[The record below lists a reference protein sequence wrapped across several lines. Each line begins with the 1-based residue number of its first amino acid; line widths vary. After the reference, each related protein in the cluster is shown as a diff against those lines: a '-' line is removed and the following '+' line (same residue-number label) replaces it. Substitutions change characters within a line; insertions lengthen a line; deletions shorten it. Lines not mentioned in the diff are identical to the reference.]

1 VTSSYEQGRPV
12 NSNIKISKDLQGS
25 NPSAIIELFQ
35 LDLISGVHYVP
46 PTTIDIDTSYFF
58 HDGTNNNN
66 FGSIQWTKGDTSN
79 TVVNYIALPVKVEG
93 FKFGR
98 GQLPRPTLTFSNAL
112 TTFTNIL
119 GAVNSAE
126 QGSSRTPATNMSNAS
141 HLSIL
146 INNDLTGAKVTRKRT
161 LEKFLPTSN
170 YSTVPSYNAFD
181 SSYPEFPQEIY
192 FIDRKSEENREVVQ
206 FELAANFDLAGVK
219 APRRLVTR
227 DQFPSAGIFK
237 G

>member
-1 VTSSYEQGRPV
+1 MTSSYEQGRPV
-12 NSNIKISKDLQGS
+12 NSNIQISKDLQEP
-25 NPSAIIELFQ
+25 NPSAIIELFE
-35 LDLISGVHYVP
+35 LELIPNVHYVSP
-46 PTTIDIDTSYFF
+46 ATIDTNYYF
-58 HDGTNNNN
+58 HDGTSNNN
-66 FGSIQWTKGDTSN
+66 FGSIQWTKGDSNN
-79 TVVNYIALPVKVEG
+79 TVVDYIALPVKAEG

-112 TTFTNIL
+112 GTFTTIL
-119 GAVNSAE
+119 LAVNSVSTSIE
-126 QGSSRTPATNMSNAS
+126 EGSIG
-141 HLSIL
+141 LGL

-161 LEKFLPTSN
+161 LEKFLPVTN
-170 YSTVPSYNAFD
+170 YSTTPSYNAFD
-181 SSYPEFPQEIY
+181 SSYPEFPQEVY
-192 FIDRKSEENREVVQ
+192 FIDRKSEENRDLVQ

>member
-1 VTSSYEQGRPV
+1 MTSSYEQGRPV
-12 NSNIKISKDLQGS
+12 NSNNKISKDLQES

-35 LDLISGVHYVP
+35 VDLISGVHYVP
-46 PTTIDIDTSYFF
+46 PATIDTSYFF
-58 HDGTNNNN
+58 HDGTSNNN

-79 TVVNYIALPVKVEG
+79 TVVDYVALPVKVEG

-119 GAVNSAE
+119 GAVNSVTT
-126 QGSSRTPATNMSNAS
+126 GMLNAP
-141 HLSIL
+141 HLSGL

>member
-1 VTSSYEQGRPV
+1 MTSSYEQGRPV

-35 LDLISGVHYVP
+35 VDLISGVHYVP
-46 PTTIDIDTSYFF
+46 PTTIDTSYFF
-58 HDGTNNNN
+58 HDGTSNNN

-79 TVVNYIALPVKVEG
+79 TVVDYVALPVKVEG

-119 GAVNSAE
+119 GAVNSVTT
-126 QGSSRTPATNMSNAS
+126 GMLNAP
-141 HLSIL
+141 HLSGL

>member
-1 VTSSYEQGRPV
+1 MTSSYEQGRPV
-12 NSNIKISKDLQGS
+12 NSNIKISKDLQEP

-35 LDLISGVHYVP
+35 LDLISGLHYVP
-46 PTTIDIDTSYFF
+46 PATIDTSYFF
-58 HDGTNNNN
+58 HDGTSNNN

-119 GAVNSAE
+119 GAVNSVTT
-126 QGSSRTPATNMSNAS
+126 GMLNAP
-141 HLSIL
+141 HLSGL

>member
-1 VTSSYEQGRPV
+1 MTSSYEQGRPV
-12 NSNIKISKDLQGS
+12 NSNIQISKNLQEP
-25 NPSAIIELFQ
+25 NPSAIIELFE
-35 LDLISGVHYVP
+35 LELIKNVHYVLP
-46 PTTIDIDTSYFF
+46 ATIDTNYYF
-58 HDGTNNNN
+58 HDGTSNNN
-66 FGSIQWTKGDTSN
+66 FGSIKWTKGDSN
-79 TVVNYIALPVKVEG
+79 NTEVEYVALPVKAEG

-112 TTFTNIL
+112 GTFTTILAAANSVSTNIESGSIGL
-119 GAVNSAE
+119 G
-126 QGSSRTPATNMSNAS
+126 
-141 HLSIL
+141 L

-170 YSTVPSYNAFD
+170 YSTTPSYNAFD
-181 SSYPEFPQEIY
+181 SSYPEFPQEVY

>member
-1 VTSSYEQGRPV
+1 MTSCPSSNDQTQGV
-12 NSNIKISKDLQGS
+12 SNSDIKITKELQQS

-35 LDLISGVHYVP
+35 LDLIPNIHYDP
-46 PTTIDIDTSYFF
+46 KQLNLLGISTSYYF

-66 FGSIQWTKGDTSN
+66 FGSIKWTKANGSN
-79 TVVNYIALPVKVEG
+79 ELVEYVSLPVKAEG

-112 TTFTNIL
+112 GAFTTIL
-119 GAVNSAE
+119 TAVNAFNTFSDSF
-126 QGSSRTPATNMSNAS
+126 SSEG
-141 HLSIL
+141 L

-161 LEKFLPTSN
+161 LEKFLPISN
-170 YSTVPSYNAFD
+170 YPTGIVPSYNAFD
-181 SSYPEFPQEIY
+181 STYPEFPQEIY

-206 FELAANFDLAGVK
+206 FELAANFDLANIK
-219 APRRLVTR
+219 CPRRLISR
-227 DQFPSAGIFK
+227 DHFPSAGVFK

>member
-1 VTSSYEQGRPV
+1 MTSSYEQGRPV
-12 NSNIKISKDLQGS
+12 NSNNKISKDLQGS
-25 NPSAIIELFQ
+25 NPSAIIELFE
-35 LDLISGVHYVP
+35 LELIPHIHYVP
-46 PTTIDIDTSYFF
+46 PTNIDIKYYF
-58 HDGTNNNN
+58 HDGTSNNN
-66 FGSIQWTKGDTSN
+66 FGSIKWTKGDTNN
-79 TVVNYIALPVKVEG
+79 TEVDYVALPVKAEG

-112 TTFTNIL
+112 STFTTIL
-119 GAVNSAE
+119 IAVNSAE
-126 QGSSRTPATNMSNAS
+126 EGSTKTSTTNMSNAS

-146 INNDLTGAKVTRKRT
+146 INNDLTGAKVIRKRT

-170 YSTVPSYNAFD
+170 YTTVPSYNAFD
-181 SSYPEFPQEIY
+181 ATYPEFPQEVY
-192 FIDRKSEENREVVQ
+192 FIDRKSQEDREVVQ

>member
-1 VTSSYEQGRPV
+1 MTSSYEQG
-12 NSNIKISKDLQGS
+12 NSNSSIKVSKNLQES
-25 NPSAIIELFQ
+25 NPSAIIELFE
-35 LDLISGVHYVP
+35 LELIPNVHYVTP
-46 PTTIDIDTSYFF
+46 ATIDTKYYF
-58 HDGTNNNN
+58 HDGTSNNN
-66 FGSIQWTKGDTSN
+66 FGSIKWTKGDSN
-79 TVVNYIALPVKVEG
+79 NTEVDYVALPVKAEG

-112 TTFTNIL
+112 GTFTTIL
-119 GAVNSAE
+119 AAVNSVATSIE
-126 QGSSRTPATNMSNAS
+126 EGSIG
-141 HLSIL
+141 LGL
-146 INNDLTGAKVTRKRT
+146 INNDLTGAKVIRKRT

-181 SSYPEFPQEIY
+181 STYPEFPQEVY
-192 FIDRKSEENREVVQ
+192 FIDRKSQEDREVVQ

>member
-1 VTSSYEQGRPV
+1 MTSSYEQGRPV
-12 NSNIKISKDLQGS
+12 NSNNKISKDLQGS

-46 PTTIDIDTSYFF
+46 PATIDTSYFF
-58 HDGTNNNN
+58 HDGTSNNN

-79 TVVNYIALPVKVEG
+79 TVVDYVALPVKVEG

-112 TTFTNIL
+112 ATFTNIL
-119 GAVNSAE
+119 GAVNSVTT
-126 QGSSRTPATNMSNAS
+126 GMLNAP
-141 HLSIL
+141 HLSGL

>member
-1 VTSSYEQGRPV
+1 MTSSYEQGRPV
-12 NSNIKISKDLQGS
+12 NSNIQISKDLQEP
-25 NPSAIIELFQ
+25 NPSAIIELFE
-35 LDLISGVHYVP
+35 LELIPNVHYVSP
-46 PTTIDIDTSYFF
+46 ATIDTNYYFHAGTS
-58 HDGTNNNN
+58 NNN
-66 FGSIQWTKGDTSN
+66 FGSIKWTKGDSN
-79 TVVNYIALPVKVEG
+79 NTEVEYVALPVKAEG

-98 GQLPRPTLTFSNAL
+98 GQLPRPILTFSNAL
-112 TTFTNIL
+112 GTFTTIL
-119 GAVNSAE
+119 AAANSVATSIE
-126 QGSSRTPATNMSNAS
+126 EGSIG
-141 HLSIL
+141 LGL
-146 INNDLTGAKVTRKRT
+146 INNDLTGAKVIRKRT

-170 YSTVPSYNAFD
+170 YTTVPSYNAFD
-181 SSYPEFPQEIY
+181 ATYPEFPQEVY

>member
-1 VTSSYEQGRPV
+1 MTSSYEQGRPV
-12 NSNIKISKDLQGS
+12 NSNIQISKDLQEP
-25 NPSAIIELFQ
+25 NPSAIIELFE
-35 LDLISGVHYVP
+35 LELIKNVHYVLP
-46 PTTIDIDTSYFF
+46 ATIDTNYYF
-58 HDGTNNNN
+58 HDGTSNNN
-66 FGSIQWTKGDTSN
+66 FGSIKWTKGDSN
-79 TVVNYIALPVKVEG
+79 NTEVEYVALPVKAEG

-112 TTFTNIL
+112 SAFTTIL
-119 GAVNSAE
+119 AAANSVATSIE
-126 QGSSRTPATNMSNAS
+126 EGSIG
-141 HLSIL
+141 LGL

-170 YSTVPSYNAFD
+170 YSTTPSYNAFD
-181 SSYPEFPQEIY
+181 SSYPEFPQEVY
-192 FIDRKSEENREVVQ
+192 FIDRKSQEDREVVQ

>member
-1 VTSSYEQGRPV
+1 MTSSYEQGRPV
-12 NSNIKISKDLQGS
+12 NSNIQISKDLQEP
-25 NPSAIIELFQ
+25 NPSAIIELFE
-35 LDLISGVHYVP
+35 LELIPHIHYVP
-46 PTTIDIDTSYFF
+46 PTNIDIKYYF
-58 HDGTNNNN
+58 HDGTSNNN
-66 FGSIQWTKGDTSN
+66 FGSIKWTKGDTNN
-79 TVVNYIALPVKVEG
+79 TEVDYVALPVKAEG

-112 TTFTNIL
+112 STFTTIL
-119 GAVNSAE
+119 IAINSAE
-126 QGSSRTPATNMSNAS
+126 EGSTRTPVTGMANAS

-146 INNDLTGAKVTRKRT
+146 INNDLTGAKITRKRT

-170 YSTVPSYNAFD
+170 YTTVPSYNAFD
-181 SSYPEFPQEIY
+181 ATYPEFPQEVY
-192 FIDRKSEENREVVQ
+192 FIDRKSQEDREVVQ

>member
-1 VTSSYEQGRPV
+1 MTSSYEQGRPV
-12 NSNIKISKDLQGS
+12 NSNIQISKDLQEP
-25 NPSAIIELFQ
+25 NPSAIIELFE
-35 LDLISGVHYVP
+35 LELIQNVHYVLP
-46 PTTIDIDTSYFF
+46 ATIDTNYYF
-58 HDGTNNNN
+58 HDGTSNNN
-66 FGSIQWTKGDTSN
+66 FGSIKWTKGDTNN
-79 TVVNYIALPVKVEG
+79 TEVDYVALPVKAEG

-112 TTFTNIL
+112 GTFTTIL
-119 GAVNSAE
+119 AAVNSV
-126 QGSSRTPATNMSNAS
+126 AT
-141 HLSIL
+141 SIEEGPIGLGL
-146 INNDLTGAKVTRKRT
+146 INNDLTGAKVIRKRT

-170 YSTVPSYNAFD
+170 YTTVPSYNAFD
-181 SSYPEFPQEIY
+181 ATYPEFPQEVY
-192 FIDRKSEENREVVQ
+192 FIDRKSQEDREVVQ

>member
-1 VTSSYEQGRPV
+1 MTSSYEQGRPV
-12 NSNIKISKDLQGS
+12 NSNIKISKDLQAS

-46 PTTIDIDTSYFF
+46 PATIDTSYFF
-58 HDGTNNNN
+58 HDGTSNNN

-79 TVVNYIALPVKVEG
+79 TVVDYIALPVKVEG

-119 GAVNSAE
+119 GAVNSVTT
-126 QGSSRTPATNMSNAS
+126 GMLNAP
-141 HLSIL
+141 HLSGL

>member
-1 VTSSYEQGRPV
+1 MTSSYEQGRPV
-12 NSNIKISKDLQGS
+12 NSNIQISKDLQES
-25 NPSAIIELFQ
+25 NPSAIIELFE
-35 LDLISGVHYVP
+35 LELIQNVHYVLP
-46 PTTIDIDTSYFF
+46 ATIDTNYYF
-58 HDGTNNNN
+58 HDGTSNNN
-66 FGSIQWTKGDTSN
+66 FGSIKWTKGDSSN
-79 TVVNYIALPVKVEG
+79 TEVDYVALPVKAEG

-112 TTFTNIL
+112 GTFTTIL
-119 GAVNSAE
+119 AAANSVATSIE
-126 QGSSRTPATNMSNAS
+126 EGSIG
-141 HLSIL
+141 LGL
-146 INNDLTGAKVTRKRT
+146 INNDLTGAKVIRKRT

-170 YSTVPSYNAFD
+170 YTTVPSYNAFD
-181 SSYPEFPQEIY
+181 ATYPEFPQEVY
-192 FIDRKSEENREVVQ
+192 FIDRKSQEDREVVQ

>member
-1 VTSSYEQGRPV
+1 MTSSYEQGRPV
-12 NSNIKISKDLQGS
+12 NSNIKISKDLQEP

-46 PTTIDIDTSYFF
+46 PATIDTSYFF
-58 HDGTNNNN
+58 HDGTSNNN

-79 TVVNYIALPVKVEG
+79 TVVDYIALPVKVEG

-119 GAVNSAE
+119 GAVNSVTT
-126 QGSSRTPATNMSNAS
+126 GMLNAP
-141 HLSIL
+141 HLSGL

>member
-1 VTSSYEQGRPV
+1 MTSSYEQGRPV
-12 NSNIKISKDLQGS
+12 NSNIQISKDLQEP

-46 PTTIDIDTSYFF
+46 PAIIDTSYFF
-58 HDGTNNNN
+58 HNGTSNNN
-66 FGSIQWTKGDTSN
+66 FGSIKWTKGDTSN
-79 TVVNYIALPVKVEG
+79 TVVDYVALPVKVEG

-126 QGSSRTPATNMSNAS
+126 PGSSRTPATEMLDAS
-141 HLSIL
+141 HVSIL

-181 SSYPEFPQEIY
+181 ASYPEFPQEVY

-206 FELAANFDLAGVK
+206 FELAANFDLVGVK
-219 APRRLVTR
+219 APRRLVTK

>member
-1 VTSSYEQGRPV
+1 MTSSYEQGRPV
-12 NSNIKISKDLQGS
+12 NSNNKISKDLQES

-35 LDLISGVHYVP
+35 VDLISGVHYVP
-46 PTTIDIDTSYFF
+46 PATIDTSYFF
-58 HDGTNNNN
+58 HDGTSNNN

-79 TVVNYIALPVKVEG
+79 TVVDYIALPVKVEG

-119 GAVNSAE
+119 GAVNSVTT
-126 QGSSRTPATNMSNAS
+126 GMLNAP
-141 HLSIL
+141 HLSGL

>member
-1 VTSSYEQGRPV
+1 MTSSYEQGRPV
-12 NSNIKISKDLQGS
+12 NSNIKISKDLQEP
-25 NPSAIIELFQ
+25 NPSAIIELFE
-35 LDLISGVHYVP
+35 LELIPHIHYVP
-46 PTTIDIDTSYFF
+46 PTNIDIKYYF
-58 HDGTNNNN
+58 HDGTSNNN
-66 FGSIQWTKGDTSN
+66 FGSIKWTKGDTNN
-79 TVVNYIALPVKVEG
+79 TEVDYVALPVKAEG

-112 TTFTNIL
+112 STFTTIL
-119 GAVNSAE
+119 IAVNSAE
-126 QGSSRTPATNMSNAS
+126 EGSTRTPVTGMANAS

-170 YSTVPSYNAFD
+170 YTTVPSYNAFD
-181 SSYPEFPQEIY
+181 ATYPEFPQEVY
-192 FIDRKSEENREVVQ
+192 FIDRKSQEDREVVQ

>member
-1 VTSSYEQGRPV
+1 MTSSYEQGRPV
-12 NSNIKISKDLQGS
+12 NSNIQISKDLQEP
-25 NPSAIIELFQ
+25 NPSAIIELFE
-35 LDLISGVHYVP
+35 LELIKNVHYVLP
-46 PTTIDIDTSYFF
+46 ATIDTNYYF
-58 HDGTNNNN
+58 HDGTSNNN
-66 FGSIQWTKGDTSN
+66 FGSIKWTKGDSN
-79 TVVNYIALPVKVEG
+79 NTEVDYVALPVKAEG

-112 TTFTNIL
+112 GTFTTIL
-119 GAVNSAE
+119 AAANSVATSIE
-126 QGSSRTPATNMSNAS
+126 EGSIG
-141 HLSIL
+141 LGL
-146 INNDLTGAKVTRKRT
+146 INNDLTGAKVIRKRT

-170 YSTVPSYNAFD
+170 YTTVPSYNAFD
-181 SSYPEFPQEIY
+181 ATYPEFPQEVY
-192 FIDRKSEENREVVQ
+192 FIDRKSQEDREVVQ

>member
-1 VTSSYEQGRPV
+1 MTSSYEQGRPV
-12 NSNIKISKDLQGS
+12 NSNIQISKDLQEP
-25 NPSAIIELFQ
+25 NPSAIIELFE
-35 LDLISGVHYVP
+35 LELIKNVHYVLP
-46 PTTIDIDTSYFF
+46 ATIDTNYYF
-58 HDGTNNNN
+58 HDGTSNNN
-66 FGSIQWTKGDTSN
+66 FGSIKWTKGDSN
-79 TVVNYIALPVKVEG
+79 NTEVEYVALPVKAEG

-112 TTFTNIL
+112 GTFTTIL
-119 GAVNSAE
+119 AAANSVATSIE
-126 QGSSRTPATNMSNAS
+126 EGSIG
-141 HLSIL
+141 LGL

-170 YSTVPSYNAFD
+170 YSTTPSYNAFD
-181 SSYPEFPQEIY
+181 SSYPEFPQEVY

>member
-1 VTSSYEQGRPV
+1 MTSSYEQGRPV

-35 LDLISGVHYVP
+35 VDLISGVHYVP
-46 PTTIDIDTSYFF
+46 PATIDTSYFF
-58 HDGTNNNN
+58 HNGTSNNN

-79 TVVNYIALPVKVEG
+79 TVVDYIALPVKVEG

-119 GAVNSAE
+119 GAVNSVTT
-126 QGSSRTPATNMSNAS
+126 GMLNAP
-141 HLSIL
+141 HLSGL

-181 SSYPEFPQEIY
+181 ASYPEFPQEIY
-192 FIDRKSEENREVVQ
+192 FIDRKSEENRDIVQ
-206 FELAANFDLAGVK
+206 FELAANFDLVGVK
-219 APRRLVTR
+219 APRRLVTK
-227 DQFPSAGIFK
+227 DQFPSAGTFK

>member
-1 VTSSYEQGRPV
+1 MTSSYEQGRPV
-12 NSNIKISKDLQGS
+12 NSNIQISKDLQEP
-25 NPSAIIELFQ
+25 NPSAIIELFE
-35 LDLISGVHYVP
+35 LELIKNVHYVLP
-46 PTTIDIDTSYFF
+46 ATIDTNYYF
-58 HDGTNNNN
+58 HDGTSNNN
-66 FGSIQWTKGDTSN
+66 FGSIKWTKGDTNN
-79 TVVNYIALPVKVEG
+79 TEVDYVALPVKAEG

-112 TTFTNIL
+112 GTFTTIL
-119 GAVNSAE
+119 AAVNSV
-126 QGSSRTPATNMSNAS
+126 AT
-141 HLSIL
+141 SIEEGPIGLGL
-146 INNDLTGAKVTRKRT
+146 INNDLTGAKVIRKRT

-170 YSTVPSYNAFD
+170 YTTVPSYNAFD

>member
-1 VTSSYEQGRPV
+1 MTSSYEQGRPV
-12 NSNIKISKDLQGS
+12 NSNIQISKDLQEP

-35 LDLISGVHYVP
+35 LDLIPNIHYVP
-46 PTTIDIDTSYFF
+46 PSPIDTSYFF
-58 HDGTNNNN
+58 HDGTSNNN
-66 FGSIQWTKGDTSN
+66 FGSIKWTKGDVNN
-79 TVVNYIALPVKVEG
+79 TEVDYVALPVKAEG

-112 TTFTNIL
+112 GSFTTIL
-119 GAVNSAE
+119 LAVNSVATSVE
-126 QGSSRTPATNMSNAS
+126 SGS
-141 HLSIL
+141 IGFGL
-146 INNDLTGAKVTRKRT
+146 INNNLTGAKVTRRRT

-170 YSTVPSYNAFD
+170 YTTAPSYNAFD
-181 SSYPEFPQEIY
+181 ATYPEFPQEVY
-192 FIDRKSEENREVVQ
+192 FIDRKSQEDREVVQ

>member
-1 VTSSYEQGRPV
+1 MTSSYEQGRPV
-12 NSNIKISKDLQGS
+12 NSNIKISKDLQAS

-46 PTTIDIDTSYFF
+46 PATIDTSYFF
-58 HDGTNNNN
+58 HDGTSNNN

-119 GAVNSAE
+119 GAVNSVTT
-126 QGSSRTPATNMSNAS
+126 GMLNAP
-141 HLSIL
+141 HLSGL

>member
-1 VTSSYEQGRPV
+1 MTSSYEQGRPV
-12 NSNIKISKDLQGS
+12 NSNIQISKDLQEP
-25 NPSAIIELFQ
+25 NPSAIIELFE
-35 LDLISGVHYVP
+35 LELIKNVHYVLP
-46 PTTIDIDTSYFF
+46 ATIDTNYYF
-58 HDGTNNNN
+58 HDGTSNNN
-66 FGSIQWTKGDTSN
+66 FGSIKWTKGDSN
-79 TVVNYIALPVKVEG
+79 NTEVEYVALPVKAEG

-112 TTFTNIL
+112 GAFTTIL
-119 GAVNSAE
+119 AAANSVATSIE
-126 QGSSRTPATNMSNAS
+126 EGSIG
-141 HLSIL
+141 LGL

-170 YSTVPSYNAFD
+170 YSTTPSYNAFD
-181 SSYPEFPQEIY
+181 SSYPEFPKEVY
-192 FIDRKSEENREVVQ
+192 FIDRKSQEDREVVQ

>member
-1 VTSSYEQGRPV
+1 MTSSYEQGRPV
-12 NSNIKISKDLQGS
+12 NSNIQISKDLQEP
-25 NPSAIIELFQ
+25 NPSAIIELFE
-35 LDLISGVHYVP
+35 LELIKNVHYVLP
-46 PTTIDIDTSYFF
+46 ATIDTNYYF
-58 HDGTNNNN
+58 HDGTSNNN
-66 FGSIQWTKGDTSN
+66 FGSIKWTKGDSN
-79 TVVNYIALPVKVEG
+79 NTEVDYVALPVKVEG

-112 TTFTNIL
+112 GTFTTIL
-119 GAVNSAE
+119 AAANSVATSIE
-126 QGSSRTPATNMSNAS
+126 EGSIG
-141 HLSIL
+141 LGL
-146 INNDLTGAKVTRKRT
+146 INNDLTGAKVIRKRT

-170 YSTVPSYNAFD
+170 YTTVPSYNAFD
-181 SSYPEFPQEIY
+181 ATYPEFPQEVY
-192 FIDRKSEENREVVQ
+192 FIDRKSQEDREVVQ

>member
-1 VTSSYEQGRPV
+1 MTSSFSQGYSD
-12 NSNIKISKDLQGS
+12 SNPNVTKGLQES
-25 NPSAIIELFQ
+25 SPSAIIELFRV
-35 LDLISGVHYVP
+35 DLIPNIHYVQP
-46 PTTIDIDTSYFF
+46 ATIDTSYFF
-58 HDGTNNNN
+58 HDGTSNNN
-66 FGSIQWTKGDTSN
+66 FGSIKWSKGDQN
-79 TVVNYIALPVKVEG
+79 YTVVEYVALPVKAEG

-112 TTFTNIL
+112 STFTNIL
-119 GAVNSAE
+119 GAVNSA
-126 QGSSRTPATNMSNAS
+126 QLGSTKTPVTDMVDAS

-181 SSYPEFPQEIY
+181 PSYPEFPEEIY
-192 FIDRKSEENREVVQ
+192 FIDRKSEENRDIVQ
-206 FELAANFDLAGVK
+206 FELAANFDLVGVK
-219 APRRLVTR
+219 APRRLVTK
-227 DQFPSAGIFK
+227 DHFPSAGTFK

>member
-1 VTSSYEQGRPV
+1 MTSSYEQGRPV
-12 NSNIKISKDLQGS
+12 NSNIQISKDLQEP
-25 NPSAIIELFQ
+25 NPSAIIELFE
-35 LDLISGVHYVP
+35 LELIQNVHYVLP
-46 PTTIDIDTSYFF
+46 ANIDTNYYF
-58 HDGTNNNN
+58 HDGTSNNN
-66 FGSIQWTKGDTSN
+66 FGSIKWTKGDSN
-79 TVVNYIALPVKVEG
+79 NTEVDYVALPVKVEG

-112 TTFTNIL
+112 GTFTTIL
-119 GAVNSAE
+119 AAANSVATSIE
-126 QGSSRTPATNMSNAS
+126 EGSIG
-141 HLSIL
+141 LGL
-146 INNDLTGAKVTRKRT
+146 INNDLTGAKVIRKRT

-170 YSTVPSYNAFD
+170 YTTVPSYNAFD
-181 SSYPEFPQEIY
+181 ATYPEFPQEVY
-192 FIDRKSEENREVVQ
+192 FIDRKSQEDREVVQ

>member
-1 VTSSYEQGRPV
+1 MTSSYEQGRPV
-12 NSNIKISKDLQGS
+12 NSNIQISKDLQEP
-25 NPSAIIELFQ
+25 NPSAIIELFE
-35 LDLISGVHYVP
+35 LELIKNVHYVLP
-46 PTTIDIDTSYFF
+46 ATIDTNYYF
-58 HDGTNNNN
+58 HDGTSNNN
-66 FGSIQWTKGDTSN
+66 FGSIKWTKGDSN
-79 TVVNYIALPVKVEG
+79 NTEVEYVALPVKAEG

-112 TTFTNIL
+112 GTFTTIL
-119 GAVNSAE
+119 AAANSVSTSIE
-126 QGSSRTPATNMSNAS
+126 EGSIG
-141 HLSIL
+141 LGL

-170 YSTVPSYNAFD
+170 YSTTPSYNAFD
-181 SSYPEFPQEIY
+181 SSYPEFPQEVY

>member
-1 VTSSYEQGRPV
+1 MTSGYEQGRPV
-12 NSNIKISKDLQGS
+12 NSKIEISKDLQEP
-25 NPSAIIELFQ
+25 NPSAIIELFE
-35 LDLISGVHYVP
+35 LELIPHIHYVP
-46 PTTIDIDTSYFF
+46 PTNIDIKYYF
-58 HDGTNNNN
+58 HDGTSNNN
-66 FGSIQWTKGDTSN
+66 FGSIKWTKGDTNN
-79 TVVNYIALPVKVEG
+79 TEVDYVALPVKAEG

-112 TTFTNIL
+112 STFTTIL
-119 GAVNSAE
+119 IAVNSAE
-126 QGSSRTPATNMSNAS
+126 EGSTKTPATNMSNAS

-170 YSTVPSYNAFD
+170 YTTVPSYNAFD
-181 SSYPEFPQEIY
+181 ATYPEFPQEVY
-192 FIDRKSEENREVVQ
+192 FIDRKSQEDREVVQ

>member
-1 VTSSYEQGRPV
+1 MTSSYEQGY
-12 NSNIKISKDLQGS
+12 SNTNINVSKDLQEP
-25 NPSAIIELFQ
+25 NPSAIIELFE
-35 LDLISGVHYVP
+35 LELIKNVHYVLP
-46 PTTIDIDTSYFF
+46 ATIDTNYYF
-58 HDGTNNNN
+58 HDGTSNNN
-66 FGSIQWTKGDTSN
+66 FGSIKWTKGDVNN
-79 TVVNYIALPVKVEG
+79 TEVDYVALPVKAEG

-112 TTFTNIL
+112 GTFTTIL
-119 GAVNSAE
+119 AAANSV
-126 QGSSRTPATNMSNAS
+126 AT
-141 HLSIL
+141 SIEEGPIGLGL
-146 INNDLTGAKVTRKRT
+146 INNDLTGAKVIRKRT

-170 YSTVPSYNAFD
+170 YTTVPSYNAFD
-181 SSYPEFPQEIY
+181 ATYPEFPQEVY

>member
-1 VTSSYEQGRPV
+1 MTSSYEQGRPV

-25 NPSAIIELFQ
+25 KPSAIIELFQ

-46 PTTIDIDTSYFF
+46 PATIDTSYFF
-58 HDGTNNNN
+58 HDGTSNNN
-66 FGSIQWTKGDTSN
+66 FGSIQWTNGNTTN
-79 TVVNYIALPVKVEG
+79 PTVVDYIALPVKVEG

-119 GAVNSAE
+119 GAVNSVTT
-126 QGSSRTPATNMSNAS
+126 GMLNAP
-141 HLSIL
+141 HLSGL

-181 SSYPEFPQEIY
+181 STYPEFPQEIY

>member
-1 VTSSYEQGRPV
+1 MTSSYEQGRPV
-12 NSNIKISKDLQGS
+12 NSNIKISKDLQEP
-25 NPSAIIELFQ
+25 NPSAIIELFE
-35 LDLISGVHYVP
+35 LELIPNVHYVSP
-46 PTTIDIDTSYFF
+46 ATIDTNYYF
-58 HDGTNNNN
+58 HDGTSNNN
-66 FGSIQWTKGDTSN
+66 FGSIQWTKGDSNN
-79 TVVNYIALPVKVEG
+79 TVVDYIALPVKAEG

-112 TTFTNIL
+112 GTFTTIL
-119 GAVNSAE
+119 LAVNSVSTSIE
-126 QGSSRTPATNMSNAS
+126 EGSIG
-141 HLSIL
+141 LGL

-161 LEKFLPTSN
+161 LEKFLPVTN
-170 YSTVPSYNAFD
+170 YSTTPSYNAFD
-181 SSYPEFPQEIY
+181 SSYPEFPQEVY
-192 FIDRKSEENREVVQ
+192 FIDRKSEENRDLVQ